1 MILHQVSIDIQCCFG
16 LGMTELLLD
25 IKNILA
31 AAEKVCRVCVAQ
43 IMRRKRFYHK
53 RNARGVKLALVLL
66 FKSAEISVFQV
77 QVLEITVPYSFS

>member
-66 FKSAEISVFQV
+66 FNSLKS
-77 QVLEITVPYSFS
+77 PYFRFRSLR